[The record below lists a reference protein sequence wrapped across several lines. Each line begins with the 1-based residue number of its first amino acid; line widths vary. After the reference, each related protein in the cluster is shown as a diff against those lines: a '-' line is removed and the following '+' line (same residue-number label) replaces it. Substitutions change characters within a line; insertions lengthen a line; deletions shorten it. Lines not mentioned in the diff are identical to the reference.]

1 MLLLDASVWI
11 DLLRGNDNGSVRYAM
26 LREPFED
33 LALTPMTY
41 LEVLQGAR
49 SDKEFSQMA
58 SLLQAYML
66 LEPSHGL
73 GTHEAA
79 ARMYMTARRRGIT
92 IRTAV
97 DCLIAA
103 VAIEHGAVLVHN
115 DRDFLA
121 LQGVDD
127 RLQLYP
133 PASLAH

>member
-26 LREPFED
+26 LRESVED

-49 SDKEFSQMA
+49 SDREFSQMA
-58 SLLQAYML
+58 SLLQAYIL
-66 LEPSHGL
+66 LEPSGL

-115 DRDFLA
+115 DRDFLT

-133 PASLAH
+133 PASLSH